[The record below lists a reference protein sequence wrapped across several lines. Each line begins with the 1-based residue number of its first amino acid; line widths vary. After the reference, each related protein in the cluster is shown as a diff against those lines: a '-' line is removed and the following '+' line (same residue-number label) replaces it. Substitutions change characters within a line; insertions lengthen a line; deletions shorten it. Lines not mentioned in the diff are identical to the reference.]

1 MPLPFL
7 RHRFILAPWPY
18 RLQALLGLALILD
31 TLILLAF
38 RRTNAGAILP
48 GFLGVFMLWRLWNEA
63 RIAAWR
69 HNKTFDRLWRLGRA
83 ATYAWLLSLAAFFA
97 LIAAQPA
104 ARELRHAPDYL
115 IVLGAGLIHSEPT
128 PMLQKRLE
136 VAFELARSFPASRI
150 VVSGGQGPDETRSE
164 AEAMREGLLALG
176 LPASRILNE
185 DRSRNS
191 SENLRF
197 SRTLIEADGGS
208 GKTSAVAIV
217 TSDFHVLRVARLA
230 RHIGLERVE
239 LAPSPTPISIRLN
252 AWLREY
258 FSWIKAWLLDEI

>member
-1 MPLPFL
+1 MFQRLRQSTWPF
-7 RHRFILAPWPY
+7 

-48 GFLGVFMLWRLWNEA
+48 GCLGTFLLWRLWNAA
-63 RIAAWR
+63 RIQAWR
-69 HNKTFDRLWRLGRA
+69 KNPRFDRLWRLGRV

-97 LIAAQPA
+97 LIATQPS
-104 ARELRHAPDYL
+104 ARELQHTPDYL

-128 PMLQKRLE
+128 PMLQERLE
-136 VAFELARSFPASRI
+136 VAFELARRFPASRI
-150 VVSGGQGPDETRSE
+150 VVSGGQGPDEDRSE
-164 AEAMREGLLALG
+164 AEAMREGLLDLG
-176 LPASRILNE
+176 LTASRILNE
-185 DRSRNS
+185 SRSRNS

-197 SRTLIEADGGS
+197 SRDIIEADGGS
-208 GKTSAVAIV
+208 AKTSAIAIV

-230 RHIGLERVE
+230 RHLGFERVE

-258 FSWIKAWLLDEI
+258 FSWIKAWWKEEI